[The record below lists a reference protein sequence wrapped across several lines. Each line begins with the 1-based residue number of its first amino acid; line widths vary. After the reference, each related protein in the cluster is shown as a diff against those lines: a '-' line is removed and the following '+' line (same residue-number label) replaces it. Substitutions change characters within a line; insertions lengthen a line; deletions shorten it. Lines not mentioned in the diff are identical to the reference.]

1 MEKRADIIV
10 EEVKEFS
17 PSVKKDVIRLLEQIT
32 VDAQELTD
40 EHFQYLIGDPGTHLY
55 VAKRTEDGVIVAMAT
70 LVVYRIPYK
79 MKAQIEDVIVDEEM
93 RRKGVGKYIMNYAIE
108 KAKEFGVKSLNLTSS
123 PRKDIANKMYQNL
136 GFKLRDTNAYRLDLE

>member
-1 MEKRADIIV
+1 MEERDDFII

-17 PSVKKDVIRLLEQIT
+17 PHIRDEVVRLLSQIT

-40 EHFQYLIGDPGTHLY
+40 DHFKYLLDDPHTHLY
-55 VAKRTEDGVIVAMAT
+55 IAKKRDNEAIVAMST

-79 MKAQIEDVIVDEEM
+79 MKAQIEDVVVDESM
-93 RRKGVGKYIMNYAIE
+93 RGQGVGKYIMNYTVE

-123 PRKDIANKMYQNL
+123 PRKDVANNMYTSL
-136 GFKLRDTNAYRLDLE
+136 GFEKRETNVYRKNL